1 MRQAIENNYHP
12 QVQIMIELKFVLQT
26 FLKRHHRLGDSF
38 CNLSSTLDRTSGCL
52 IRKSPPRQA
61 IARRLIYLQLSHL
74 ILQIYSTFSAVDGSA
89 AETMEAVMI
98 KMGFMSTFF
107 VNFDPEN
114 SSEQMGILNSIL
126 TATNEKGNIKVHQNF

>member
-1 MRQAIENNYHP
+1 M
-12 QVQIMIELKFVLQT
+12 
-26 FLKRHHRLGDSF
+26 
-38 CNLSSTLDRTSGCL
+38 
-52 IRKSPPRQA
+52 
-61 IARRLIYLQLSHL
+61 
-74 ILQIYSTFSAVDGSA
+74 DGSA